1 MNKSP
6 SFHRQATSPNSELPA
21 RVRDL
26 VVIGHTLDR

>member
-21 RVRDL
+21 VF
-26 VVIGHTLDR
+26 VTSS